1 MKTAQ
6 QVTLTL
12 IIANSA
18 CPHCW
23 GTMKDTSQVHRQKS
37 RNPTLTFDLRLRQPE
52 TEDRVAALVPPPC
65 YRHNETRTRV
75 LHPTARHGTIFPA
88 ALAALKYPVDNKTL
102 FLPPPNSRRTMKFR
116 NVRDILRRR
125 HLSSHSPNIVAI
137 EPPVFPLEIFELIID
152 SVVGVEA
159 LHSCALVCRLWYLR
173 ARRNIFRVVSLYE
186 KKYKDIEDLEGAE
199 RLQLQWKRVR
209 VACPFSLIQ
218 DVSVVWEF
226 AGTLVPCASSFTRL
240 KKLKLYSSDV
250 GHHYPGAPEIRSA
263 SQLLHALPISHLEIS
278 ASYFATFQLFLS
290 LWDSSYPSLKHLK
303 ISLISIQDMHSRFR
317 SVIIDQ
323 ANEIMRS
330 YDTIHISERT
340 MLESLELWENMPC
353 ASAIA
358 VFLLHPNC
366 PIHVGKLKTFKLH
379 SDLITGHGLAS
390 IFVDILSSS
399 INCLAVSCSDEDLF
413 IDTQHLPALTRLTLT
428 VVLTA
433 EALLRVVDII
443 TKVQSTLEH
452 LILKLR
458 QPWEG
463 HEHLHW
469 REWRALDLCLA
480 DSESSIR
487 QVEVASEMRDSD
499 LKVLIPLTAECRNIR
514 ML

>member
-1 MKTAQ
+1 MLLSD
-6 QVTLTL
+6 TLWMTRHY
-12 IIANSA
+12 S
-18 CPHCW
+18 PF
-23 GTMKDTSQVHRQKS
+23 SP
-37 RNPTLTFDLRLRQPE
+37 PTP
-52 TEDRVAALVPPPC
+52 
-65 YRHNETRTRV
+65 
-75 LHPTARHGTIFPA
+75 
-88 ALAALKYPVDNKTL
+88 
-102 FLPPPNSRRTMKFR
+102 RRTMKFR
-116 NVRDILRRR
+116 NVCDILRRKR
-125 HLSSHSPNIVAI
+125 LSLRSPSVVAM
-137 EPPVFPLEIFELIID
+137 EPPIFPLEIFELIID

-159 LHSCALVCRLWYLR
+159 LHSCALVCRTWCLR

-186 KKYKDIEDLEGAE
+186 NKYKDIFEDSEGAK
-199 RLQLQWKRVR
+199 RVQLQWKRVR
-209 VACPFSLIQ
+209 ATCPVSLIQ
-218 DVSVVWEF
+218 DVSIAWEF

-240 KKLKLYSSDV
+240 KRLKLYSSDV
-250 GHHYPGAPEIRSA
+250 GYHYPGVPEIRCA
-263 SQLLHALPISHLEIS
+263 SQLLRALPISHLEIS

-290 LWDSSYPSLKHLK
+290 LWDASYPSLKHLK

-323 ANEIMRS
+323 ASEIMRS
-330 YDTIHISERT
+330 YDTIHISECT

-390 IFVDILSSS
+390 IFVDILPPSV
-399 INCLAVSCSDEDLF
+399 NCLAIFCSDEDLC
-413 IDTQHLPALTRLTLT
+413 IDTQRLPALMHLTLT
-428 VVLTA
+428 VVLTPQ
-433 EALLRVVDII
+433 ALLRVVDII

-469 REWRALDLCLA
+469 RAWRALDLCLA
-480 DSESSIR
+480 ESSIR

-499 LKVLIPLTAECRNIR
+499 LKVLIPLSAKCRTIR
-514 ML
+514 ILSSHALLFDGA